1 MNQYKY
7 TFPALE
13 AYPQHA
19 GATDVVFTVHYRL
32 DGTDEAGNT
41 AGVYGSVGV
50 SYEEGE
56 PFTPFAELTEEQVTA
71 WVEDALGEEQVTALR
86 TNIDTQLAD
95 LANPQKVTLTPPWVQ
110 VVAPVVPEEV
120 PAA

>member
-1 MNQYKY
+1 MTQYKY

-32 DGTDEAGNT
+32 DGTDEAGNS

-56 PFTPFAELTEEQVTA
+56 PFTPFAELTEEQVIA
-71 WVEDALGEEQVTALR
+71 WVEDALGGEQVATLKA
-86 TNIDTQLAD
+86 NIDSQLAE
-95 LANPQKVTLTPPWVQ
+95 LANPQKVTLTPPWAQ
-110 VVAPVVPEEV
+110 VAVPEEV